1 MLPLCSYT
9 PTISAKLPPSF
20 SFAPP
25 QPHRPSDP
33 YIKFSTVV
41 AEFASTPLATFN
53 NAQHATSTNGA
64 EARLWPDIRHDA
76 FLAEDVPAALCA
88 GLKIA
93 GYVNSRYAPT
103 RLLILKTL
111 PGPPASKFTWRR
123 RRVAP
128 ALWSLFKLPRASD
141 TFNIANVG
149 VALPPESFI
158 GVLGSITLM
167 RLPIKLAGVGGGA

>member
-1 MLPLCSYT
+1 MPLQQT
-9 PTISAKLPPSF
+9 GPKLVFGPTFAMMPSLLRMCRRRC
-20 SFAPP
+20 APASKIVFLVFP
-25 QPHRPSDP
+25 Q
-33 YIKFSTVV
+33 
-41 AEFASTPLATFN
+41 
-53 NAQHATSTNGA
+53 
-64 EARLWPDIRHDA
+64 
-76 FLAEDVPAALCA
+76 
-88 GLKIA
+88 A

-149 VALPPESFI
+149 VALPLKVLLEFWGSRKPVPCPILCTLSFTHI
-158 GVLGSITLM
+158 PSSSITLM